1 MSVHQFGFIFRL
13 IGIFIMLFGIK
24 KLIQYNKAFYFAY
37 RACTLMLL
45 TSLALTVSGVYDILY
60 ELLIVNTRFLAD
72 DTKDLIS
79 GIDMVN
85 ELLFHG
91 GLAWGIRAIAKE
103 TEEEKIAFAAVRNFV
118 FLCVYYLL
126 YGIALLPFD
135 FIEDYVRY
143 FSMPVVL
150 LYFACIILN
159 LILIFRCYMRICDE
173 ADVDMARKPSRF
185 AFINKLREESDRRE
199 QRAIERTR
207 EYNERKKKKDRRK

>member
-1 MSVHQFGFIFRL
+1 MSVNSYGFIFRL
-13 IGIFIMLFGIK
+13 IGFLLMLFAIR
-24 KLIQYNKAFYFAY
+24 KLNQYNRAFYGAY
-37 RACTLMLL
+37 AFCAIMVLSSLL
-45 TSLALTVSGVYDILY
+45 LTVSGVFDVLY
-60 ELLIVNTRFLAD
+60 ELLIVDRGFLTD

-91 GLAWGIRAIAKE
+91 GLAWGVRAIAKE

-185 AFINKLREESDRRE
+185 AFINKLREDSDRRE

-207 EYNERKKKKDRRK
+207 EYNERKK